1 MHFCLLLPV
10 VASLCSALVIPDQE
24 VLEAVSKAY
33 LGLEDNDHSR
43 LVSTDAVNRDD
54 ESDIESWW
62 EMVSAITRNSHD
74 AAADLVLNLLGLDSS
89 FDGAVKSSQRG
100 KDREDEGEDDDSD
113 DDSDDDDDYRRPGFR
128 RPGYH
133 GPRRRPGFGRPSPD
147 DSRACLP
154 AMFCPA
160 NHTIW
165 ELINESS
172 RTSHL
177 AELISDTDHLVNL
190 LNSTV
195 TNHTLF
201 APTNRALER
210 LLDERPPNKLLK
222 RIEHYHVIPGLFATD
237 KLRHQHQTL
246 RTALNESALGENMPQ
261 RVIVNMR
268 RNRLVLNRRSRIIA
282 GNIVSPALI
291 TPKLTLTSNQRA
303 QNGIIHHINIP
314 LLPPPNTMTILDL
327 LPDRFSTFALG
338 LERTRLAAHF
348 SKHKRAGGTTFAP
361 TNAAFQRLGHRANA
375 FLFSPQGEQC
385 LRSLLQFH
393 IVLNRT
399 LYSDALYVKGDVREF
414 RGNESSGSVHVKLP
428 TVLRDHALNVDLVR
442 RGPGVEVRVNG
453 FYRVVGLDLLA
464 SDGVLHVLDRVLIPP
479 KSVGEMKWDDIEEDI
494 EAEELKERL
503 GGCMEDQSMARMEL

>member
-10 VASLCSALVIPDQE
+10 VASLCSALVIPGQE

-74 AAADLVLNLLGLDSS
+74 TAADLVLNLLGLDSS
-89 FDGAVKSSQRG
+89 FDGAVKFSQRG
-100 KDREDEGEDDDSD
+100 KDREDDGDDNSD

-128 RPGYH
+128 RPG
-133 GPRRRPGFGRPSPD
+133 FGRPSPD

-154 AMFCPA
+154 EMFCPA

-172 RTSHL
+172 RASHL

-246 RTALNESALGENMPQ
+246 RTALNESSLGENMPQ

-282 GNIVSPALI
+282 GNI
-291 TPKLTLTSNQRA
+291 RA

-428 TVLRDHALNVDLVR
+428 TVLRDHALNVNLVR